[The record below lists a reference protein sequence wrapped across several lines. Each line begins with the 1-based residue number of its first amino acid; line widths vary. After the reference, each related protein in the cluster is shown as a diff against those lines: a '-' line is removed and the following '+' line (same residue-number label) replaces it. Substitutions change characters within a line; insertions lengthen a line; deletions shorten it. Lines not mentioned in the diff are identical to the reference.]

1 MSNERPRSGE
11 RSAGDVMSFLLP
23 GKSGAV
29 DLGIPSDHELSFT
42 GCAFVR
48 ALHASHMIF
57 WRTHQRFMGKL
68 RHPVAD
74 SSCTAI
80 LASTLA

>member
-42 GCAFVR
+42 GCAFIR
-48 ALHASHMIF
+48 ALHASH
-57 WRTHQRFMGKL
+57 
-68 RHPVAD
+68 D
-74 SSCTAI
+74 I
-80 LASTLA
+80 LANSPAFYGEAETPCS